1 VLLARIL
8 ALLSCVALA
17 ACSNGGAA
25 NDAATD
31 GVARPLVVSSVGPL
45 HDVTAAL
52 CGDDF
57 DAHCLLGTGT
67 DPHTYQ
73 PTRHD
78 IARLAAADLVI
89 VNGLYLEAPMRATIE
104 ALERGGRRVHI
115 ASTAVPRDLL
125 LGDTGGHGHAD
136 PHLWMDPALWL
147 AVARGIADELAH
159 LRPQTRERVEAR
171 FLELEQRFDEIDV
184 YSREV
189 LASIPANARM
199 LVTAHDAFGYW
210 ARRYGLEVAAV
221 QGLSTDSETGL
232 ARVQELIDLL
242 VAREIPA
249 IFVEESVS
257 ARGVEAL
264 VGGTAHRGH
273 TVVIGGSLY
282 SDSLGAPGTWRGTY
296 VGMLDH
302 NATVVANAL
311 GGSAPLGGRF
321 GRLSEQP

>member
-1 VLLARIL
+1 MLARAFAFL
-8 ALLSCVALA
+8 VAAALA
-17 ACSNGGAA
+17 ALVACSGDESAHA
-25 NDAATD
+25 HTHE
-31 GVARPLVVSSVGPL
+31 RPIVVSTVGPL
-45 HDVTAAL
+45 HDVTATL

-89 VNGLYLEAPMRATIE
+89 VNGLYLEAPMRSTID
-104 ALERGGRRVHI
+104 ALRRGGRRVHV
-115 ASTAVPRDLL
+115 ASDVIERAFL
-125 LGDTGGHGHAD
+125 LGDAESSDHAD
-136 PHLWMDPALWL
+136 PHLWMDPTAWL
-147 AVARGIADELAH
+147 IVTRGIADALCDLA
-159 LRPQTRERVEAR
+159 PDARERVEAR
-171 FLELEQRFDEIDV
+171 FVELERELEAIDV
-184 YSREV
+184 YTRDV
-189 LASIPANARM
+189 LATIPAPARV

-232 ARVQELIDLL
+232 ARVQELVDLL
-242 VAREIPA
+242 VDRKIPA

-264 VGGTAHRGH
+264 VGGAAHRGH
-273 TVVIGGSLY
+273 AVVIGGSLY
-282 SDSLGAPGTWRGTY
+282 SDSLGTPGTWRGTY

-311 GGSAPLGGRF
+311 GGSAPAGGLF
-321 GRLSEQP
+321 GRLVERP

>member
-1 VLLARIL
+1 MFLARAL
-8 ALLSCVALA
+8 ALVVAALA
-17 ACSNGGAA
+17 ALVSCSNGAA
-25 NDAATD
+25 SD
-31 GVARPLVVSSVGPL
+31 GDERPLVVSTVGPL

-89 VNGLYLEAPMRATIE
+89 VNGLHLEAPMRSTVD
-104 ALERGGRRVHI
+104 ALRRGGRRVHV
-115 ASTAVPRDLL
+115 ASDVIERAFL
-125 LGDTGGHGHAD
+125 LGDTGANGHAD
-136 PHLWMDPALWL
+136 PHLWMDPTAWL
-147 AVARGIADELAH
+147 AVTRGIATALGDLA
-159 LRPQTRERVEAR
+159 PEARERVDAR
-171 FLELEQRFDEIDV
+171 LVELEGRLAAVDAYTRD
-184 YSREV
+184 V
-189 LASIPANARM
+189 LATIPAPARV

-232 ARVQELIDLL
+232 ARIQELVDLL
-242 VAREIPA
+242 VDRRIPA

-257 ARGVEAL
+257 ARGIEAL
-264 VGGTAHRGH
+264 VGGAAHRGH

-282 SDSLGAPGTWRGTY
+282 SDSLGTPGTWRGTY

-311 GGSAPLGGRF
+311 GGSAPLGGLF
-321 GRLSEQP
+321 GRLVERP

>member
-1 VLLARIL
+1 MALARTL
-8 ALLSCVALA
+8 ALLLLAALA
-17 ACSNGGAA
+17 ACFDGGAENGGAA
-25 NDAATD
+25 D
-31 GVARPLVVSSVGPL
+31 GDTRALVVSSVGPL
-45 HDVTAAL
+45 HDVTATL

-57 DAHCLLGTGT
+57 VAHCLLGTGT

-89 VNGLYLEAPMRATIE
+89 VNGLHLEAPMRATIA
-104 ALERGGRRVHI
+104 ALERGGRRVHT
-115 ASTAVPRDLL
+115 ASDAVDRELL
-125 LGDTGGHGHAD
+125 LGDTSGHGHAD
-136 PHLWMDPALWL
+136 PHLWMDPTAWL
-147 AVARGIADELAH
+147 VVARGIADELAE
-159 LRPQTRERVEAR
+159 LRPQARERIEAR
-171 FLELEQRFDEIDV
+171 FLELEQRFEEIDV
-184 YSREV
+184 YSRDV
-189 LASIPANARM
+189 LASIPASARV

-221 QGLSTDSETGL
+221 QGLSTESETGL

-242 VAREIPA
+242 VARQIPA

-264 VGGTAHRGH
+264 VGGAAHRGH

-321 GRLSEQP
+321 GRLVQEP